1 MPEEDWILTLA
12 HGRRVKFTTQ
22 ALPEDGH
29 LSPRP
34 QCTAQSKVSNFSIV
48 VAGSGKKR
56 ARNWKG
62 KAHRNSHSSHPC
74 GYAREKGDRHADL
87 DQVSAEELIAA
98 PAMWCPNPADPSCLR
113 VQGSSMSYLISN
125 GDVVAVDRSQ
135 SGPGELSG
143 KIVVPWHR
151 DHGVSLSR
159 FLLANDVQLLE
170 SENRDNRPD
179 RNGKRPELETYRD
192 GSLVDSQG

>member
-1 MPEEDWILTLA
+1 M
-12 HGRRVKFTTQ
+12 
-22 ALPEDGH
+22 H

-34 QCTAQSKVSNFSIV
+34 QCTAQSKVSNFEIV

-56 ARNWKG
+56 ARNSKG

-87 DQVSAEELIAA
+87 DQVSAQELIAA
-98 PAMWCPNPADPSCLR
+98 PAMWCPNPADTSLR
-113 VQGSSMSYLISN
+113 VQGSSMSHLISN
-125 GDVVAVDRSQ
+125 GDIVAVDRSQ

-159 FLLANDVQLLE
+159 
-170 SENRDNRPD
+170 
-179 RNGKRPELETYRD
+179 
-192 GSLVDSQG
+192 